1 MKTAIIYGTTTGTS
15 RKIAKII
22 ASKLKGE
29 VITIPT
35 SLSEDPFTAAGY
47 SPQSNPMYH
56 ETQRH

>member
-29 VITIPT
+29 VITIPVSKAKDT
-35 SLSEDPFTAAGY
+35 CLLKYD
-47 SPQSNPMYH
+47 
-56 ETQRH
+56 